1 MTSNQIRQADIQ
13 LASLE
18 TSGDKGQDIVNA
30 LNVVTDRMVDDVT
43 AALAAMGLT
52 AAVSPEKSET
62 IRFGDWRAS
71 QSALCA
77 IAVCKMPP
85 LKGQILIS
93 APPALIA
100 RLTDI
105 FFGGDGDIVAERT
118 VFTPTEQRIFL
129 RLADMLAEAHSLA
142 WPGPATPEIDA
153 IETVRNNLRMARDG
167 DPAIMQSL
175 TIQRGK
181 TQLGRI
187 EFVHA
192 APQLRGMFGA
202 EEAGV
207 NEPASPAW
215 RRQLESA
222 MLNVHLPVR
231 SVIARPEITLDTLFR
246 LSPGDIIPIV
256 LPQTVPVLASG
267 KVLARGSIGEAN
279 GHAAIRIEHLEERNN
294 E

>member
-1 MTSNQIRQADIQ
+1 MTPTQLRDADVQ
-13 LASLE
+13 PASLE
-18 TSGDKGQDIVNA
+18 VSGDKAQEIVSA

-52 AAVSPEKSET
+52 VAVSPERSET
-62 IRFGDWRAS
+62 VRFGDWRS
-71 QSALCA
+71 GLSPLCA

-93 APPALIA
+93 VPPALVG

-105 FFGGDGDIVAERT
+105 FFGGDGDTVADRSA
-118 VFTPTEQRIFL
+118 FTATEQRIFL
-129 RLADMLAEAHSLA
+129 RLADLLADAHSRA
-142 WPGPATPEIDA
+142 WPGPATPEIA
-153 IETVRNNLRMARDG
+153 AVETVRNNLRMARDG

-187 EFVHA
+187 DFVHA
-192 APQLRGMFGA
+192 APQLRGMFGTDDG
-202 EEAGV
+202 GV

-215 RRQLESA
+215 RQQMEAA

-231 SVIARPEITLDTLFR
+231 SVIARPEISLETLFR
-246 LSPGDIIPIV
+246 LSPGDIIPII
-256 LPQTVPVLASG
+256 LPQTVPVMANG
-267 KVLARGSIGEAN
+267 RVLARGSIGEAN
-279 GHAAIRIEHLEERNN
+279 GRAAIRIEQLEERK
-294 E
+294 